1 MIKKFI
7 RGVASF
13 VYKFW
18 GVFGT
23 IIFTLALLIKAM
35 YNMADFPYFVLNK
48 GVDII
53 MLVGI
58 LGLYLWIFKQR
69 QEIQKKIS
77 FWMLFAFWGIVGLVY
92 IYMIP
97 IKPFSDMKNVTEGAI
112 VFANRDFDAILSFGY
127 LQE

>member
-7 RGVASF
+7 RGVDLF

-18 GVFGT
+18 LVFGT

-53 MLVGI
+53 IFVGV
-58 LGLYLWIFKQR
+58 LGLYWWIFKQR
-69 QEIQKKIS
+69 QEIQKK
-77 FWMLFAFWGIVGLVY
+77 
-92 IYMIP
+92 
-97 IKPFSDMKNVTEGAI
+97 
-112 VFANRDFDAILSFGY
+112 
-127 LQE
+127 